1 MEGKRSTIDDHPPP
15 QRAVPTQIL
24 SKLWAVLL
32 LFWQNHILP
41 ELYFFG
47 HLICIWLLFASSSSN
62 HSLPWTFLVFTPLC
76 KTKYESKQ
84 TLCEFQSTVFALF
97 VYKGSRSFF
106 CAATLMEQRSCLCKY
121 KTDRIHNSNIIESSF
136 SLERSYTR
144 PTLPQFK
151 SLKIR
156 RSAGTMATDCV
167 APNLWKGR
175 SGSTSVMAI
184 FFSVSAKKI
193 SNCSNSM
200 HIIKSP
206 SRSIYQ

>member
-1 MEGKRSTIDDHPPP
+1 MEGKRSTIDDHPTA

-106 CAATLMEQRSCLCKY
+106 LCCNIDGTEILFMQIQNRQDTQLKY
-121 KTDRIHNSNIIESSF
+121 NWILFFVGTQLHPTD
-136 SLERSYTR
+136 
-144 PTLPQFK
+144 P
-151 SLKIR
+151 
-156 RSAGTMATDCV
+156 
-167 APNLWKGR
+167 
-175 SGSTSVMAI
+175 STI
-184 FFSVSAKKI
+184 
-193 SNCSNSM
+193 
-200 HIIKSP
+200 
-206 SRSIYQ
+206 